1 MTMAILIFGATALL
15 IGYAVERL
23 AAYLAPTDDSLVS
36 QVNALLPQTQ
46 CAQCGYPGC
55 RPYAQAIVENNAPID
70 QCPPGGQTAIVA
82 LSRLLGREAP
92 NRQPVAEAT
101 ALVARI
107 READCIGCT
116 LCIKACPVDAIVGTH
131 EYMHSVIEQYC
142 TGCEL
147 CVAPCPMDC
156 IEMIAAKPDK
166 ITDQPTKVETA
177 CIHCDR
183 CNDICPVDLPA
194 HSLYQLIQAC
204 DTDAAIS
211 EGLADCILCG
221 SCDAVC
227 PSHIPLTQ
235 IYRNAKHQYC
245 KLSKQRRHAAQAQS
259 RYEIHNTR
267 LLQQELKDRQ
277 SQQTQK
283 EILKAQIKSQRI
295 PR

>member
-1 MTMAILIFGATALL
+1 MTMTMAILIFGATALL
-15 IGYAVERL
+15 IGYTVERL

-36 QVNALLPQTQ
+36 KVNALLPQTQ

-55 RPYAQAIVENNAPID
+55 KPYAQAIVNNSAPID
-70 QCPPGGQTAIVA
+70 QCPPGGQTTTVA
-82 LSRLLGREAP
+82 LSRLLGRETPSKQPAAVTTAP
-92 NRQPVAEAT
+92 
-101 ALVARI
+101 LIARI

-116 LCIKACPVDAIVGTH
+116 LCIKACPVDAIIGAH
-131 EYMHSVIEQYC
+131 EYLHTVIEQYC

-156 IEMIAAKPDK
+156 IEMIETKPNK
-166 ITDQPTKVETA
+166 IADQPAKAETA

-204 DTDAAIS
+204 NIDDAIND
-211 EGLADCILCG
+211 GLTDCILCN

-235 IYRNAKHQYC
+235 IYRNAKHQYRSI
-245 KLSKQRRHAAQAQS
+245 SKQRHDAAQAQS
-259 RYEIHNTR
+259 RYETHNTR
-267 LLQQELKDRQ
+267 LLQQELKKRQ

-283 EILKAQIKSQRI
+283 ERLKAQMGL
-295 PR
+295 

>member
-1 MTMAILIFGATALL
+1 MAILIFGATALL

-36 QVNALLPQTQ
+36 KVNVLLPQTQ

-55 RPYAQAIVENNAPID
+55 KPYAQAIVNNNAPID
-70 QCPPGGQTAIVA
+70 QCPPGGQTTIVA
-82 LSRLLGREAP
+82 LSRLLGREP
-92 NRQPVAEAT
+92 PLKQPVAT
-101 ALVARI
+101 TTPLVARI

-116 LCIKACPVDAIVGTH
+116 LCIKACPVDAIIGAH

-156 IEMIAAKPDK
+156 IEMIETKPDK
-166 ITDQPTKVETA
+166 IADQPAKAETA

-183 CNDICPVDLPA
+183 CNDTCPVDLPA

-204 DTDAAIS
+204 NMDAAIG
-211 EGLADCILCG
+211 EGLPDCILCG

-235 IYRNAKHQYC
+235 IYRNAKHQYRSI
-245 KLSKQRRHAAQAQS
+245 SKQRRHAAQAQS
-259 RYEIHNTR
+259 RYETHNTR
-267 LLQQELKDRQ
+267 LLQQELKNRQ
-277 SQQTQK
+277 SQQSQK
-283 EILKAQIKSQRI
+283 EILKAQMGLSLL
-295 PR
+295 

>member
-1 MTMAILIFGATALL
+1 MIMAILIFGATALL

-36 QVNALLPQTQ
+36 KVNALLPQTQ

-55 RPYAQAIVENNAPID
+55 RPYAQAIVEKNAPID
-70 QCPPGGQTAIVA
+70 QCPPGGQTTTVA
-82 LSRLLGREAP
+82 LSRLLGRETP
-92 NRQPVAEAT
+92 NRQPIAEAA

-116 LCIKACPVDAIVGTH
+116 LCIKACPVDAIVGAH
-131 EYMHSVIEQYC
+131 EYMHSVIGQYC

-156 IEMIAAKPDK
+156 IEMIEAKPDK
-166 ITDQPTKVETA
+166 NTDRPAKVETA

-194 HSLYQLIQAC
+194 HSLYQLIRAC
-204 DTDAAIS
+204 NMDDAIS

-221 SCDAVC
+221 SCDVVC

-235 IYRNAKHQYC
+235 IYRNAKHQYH

-283 EILKAQIKSQRI
+283 ELLKAQIKSQQT

>member
-1 MTMAILIFGATALL
+1 MAMAILIFGASALL

-36 QVNALLPQTQ
+36 KVNALLPQTQ

-55 RPYAQAIVENNAPID
+55 RPYAQAIVDDNAPID
-70 QCPPGGQTAIVA
+70 RCPPGGQTTIVA
-82 LSRLLGREAP
+82 LSRLLGREVP
-92 NRQPVAEAT
+92 NKQAIAATT
-101 ALVARI
+101 ALIARI

-116 LCIKACPVDAIVGTH
+116 LCIRACPVDAIVGAH

-156 IEMIAAKPDK
+156 VEMIAAKSDK
-166 ITDQPTKVETA
+166 TTAQPVKVATA
-177 CIHCDR
+177 CIHCDS

-194 HSLYQLIQAC
+194 HSLYQLTQAGNI
-204 DTDAAIS
+204 DAAID
-211 EGLADCILCG
+211 EGLTDCILCG
-221 SCDAVC
+221 SCDVVC

-235 IYRNAKHQYC
+235 IYRNAKHQYQNI
-245 KLSKQRRHAAQAQS
+245 SEQRQHAAQAQS

-267 LLQQELKDRQ
+267 LLQQELKNQQ
-277 SQQTQK
+277 SQQAQK
-283 EILKAQIKSQRI
+283 ERLKAQMGL
-295 PR
+295 

>member
-1 MTMAILIFGATALL
+1 MTILIFGATALL
-15 IGYAVERL
+15 IGYSVERL

-36 QVNALLPQTQ
+36 KVNALLPQTQ

-55 RPYAQAIVENNAPID
+55 RPYAQAIVGNNAPID
-70 QCPPGGQTAIVA
+70 QCPPGGQTTIVA
-82 LSRLLGREAP
+82 LSRLLGRETP

-101 ALVARI
+101 TLVARI

-116 LCIKACPVDAIVGTH
+116 LCIKACPVDAIVGAH

-156 IEMIAAKPDK
+156 IEMIAAEPDK
-166 ITDQPTKVETA
+166 ITDRPAKVETA

-194 HSLYQLIQAC
+194 HSLYQLIQAGNM
-204 DTDAAIS
+204 DDATS

-235 IYRNAKHQYC
+235 IYRNAKHQYR

>member
-1 MTMAILIFGATALL
+1 MAMTILIFGATALL

-23 AAYLAPTDDSLVS
+23 AAYLAPTDDSLIS
-36 QVNALLPQTQ
+36 KVNALLPQTQ

-55 RPYAQAIVENNAPID
+55 KPYAQAIVNNSAPID
-70 QCPPGGQTAIVA
+70 QCPPGGQTTIVA
-82 LSRLLGREAP
+82 LSRLLGRDTPSEQSA
-92 NRQPVAEAT
+92 AT
-101 ALVARI
+101 TTTPLIARI

-116 LCIKACPVDAIVGTH
+116 LCIKACPVDAIVGAH

-156 IEMIAAKPDK
+156 IEMIETKPAN
-166 ITDQPTKVETA
+166 ITNQPVEAETA

-194 HSLYQLIQAC
+194 HSLYQLIQAYNI
-204 DTDAAIS
+204 DDAVGG
-211 EGLADCILCG
+211 GLTDCILCG

-235 IYRNAKHQYC
+235 IYRNAKHQYRS
-245 KLSKQRRHAAQAQS
+245 LSKQRRLAAQAQS
-259 RYEIHNTR
+259 RHEIHNTR
-267 LLQQELKDRQ
+267 LLEQELKNRQ
-277 SQQTQK
+277 SQQSQK
-283 EILKAQIKSQRI
+283 EILKAQMGLK
-295 PR
+295 

>member
-1 MTMAILIFGATALL
+1 MAILIFGVAALL

-23 AAYLAPTDDSLVS
+23 AAHLAPTDDSLVS
-36 QVNALLPQTQ
+36 KVNALLPQTQ

-55 RPYAQAIVENNAPID
+55 KPYAQAIVNSNAPID
-70 QCPPGGQTAIVA
+70 QCPPGGQTTVVA
-82 LSRLLGREAP
+82 LSRLLGRETP
-92 NRQPVAEAT
+92 SRQPAT
-101 ALVARI
+101 ATTTPLIARI
-107 READCIGCT
+107 RETDCIGCT
-116 LCIKACPVDAIVGTH
+116 LCIKACPVDAIVGAH

-156 IEMIAAKPDK
+156 IEMIETKPEK
-166 ITDQPTKVETA
+166 IVNQPVKAETA
-177 CIHCDR
+177 CIHCDC
-183 CNDICPVDLPA
+183 CNDVCPVDLPA

-204 DTDAAIS
+204 NIDAAIG
-211 EGLADCILCG
+211 EGLPDCILCG

-235 IYRNAKHQYC
+235 IYRNAKHQYRS
-245 KLSKQRRHAAQAQS
+245 LSKQRRHAAQAQS

-267 LLQQELKDRQ
+267 LLQQELKNRQ

-283 EILKAQIKSQRI
+283 EILKAQMGLLKK
-295 PR
+295 